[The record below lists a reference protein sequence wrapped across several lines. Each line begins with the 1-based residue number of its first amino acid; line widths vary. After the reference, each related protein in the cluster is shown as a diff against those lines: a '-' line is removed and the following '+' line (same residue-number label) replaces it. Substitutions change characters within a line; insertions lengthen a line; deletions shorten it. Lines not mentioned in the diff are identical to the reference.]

1 MSEDLFDGEM
11 QDDLFGM
18 TEDTAEDLFPD
29 FNPPNPK
36 HEEENNEGS
45 KENKEQEV

>member
-1 MSEDLFDGEM
+1 MSEDLFDGEK

-18 TEDTAEDLFPD
+18 TEDMCEDLFPD

-36 HEEENNEGS
+36 HEEKNNEGS
-45 KENKEQEV
+45 KE